1 MEAQR
6 ESMDLFE
13 GINNLSQKSKD
24 KINFRVLKMQKDLA
38 ETKIALSNKEK
49 ILNEK
54 NIEIVEL
61 KEAFA
66 RANWR
71 LLKTTWG
78 AWGVL
83 DLFEQQLYLQYEHLR
98 TWEEKC
104 KNYANQAS
112 RSRELKAWDFT
123 IETFMLAATNFCK
136 KRVKHYGDTFV
147 ELLEPGVTITTVCID
162 ARDLEDS
169 EWRVLGVLWKLLPL
183 PSGALVRRN
192 NGGSITVINDLQSLR
207 SH

>member
-71 LLKTTWG
+71 LLK
-78 AWGVL
+78 
-83 DLFEQQLYLQYEHLR
+83 
-98 TWEEKC
+98 
-104 KNYANQAS
+104 
-112 RSRELKAWDFT
+112 
-123 IETFMLAATNFCK
+123 
-136 KRVKHYGDTFV
+136 
-147 ELLEPGVTITTVCID
+147 
-162 ARDLEDS
+162 
-169 EWRVLGVLWKLLPL
+169 
-183 PSGALVRRN
+183 
-192 NGGSITVINDLQSLR
+192 
-207 SH
+207 